1 MTWQDVL
8 KAEQEAETALAEAM
22 KLTQEA
28 VQEFQRW
35 KDSETQSA
43 DHPNFLGQH
52 KRIKPDFLIN
62 KLNQSLQHLQKIQTE
77 LRKPASGGNPDFDK
91 TTPQQNLVDINTGKP
106 IPFNQKQLRV
116 GDEWRD
122 VE

>member
-77 LRKPASGGNPDFDK
+77 LRKPASGGN
-91 TTPQQNLVDINTGKP
+91 TETESERNLVDINTGKP
-106 IPFNQKQLRV
+106 IPFGKEQINV
-116 GDEWRD
+116 GGQWRD